1 MEHRGS
7 FWIVQDREWV
17 AVNTGIPVESAYSS
31 ASNCRRS
38 IHDVRRNLTTRL
50 CSQIKTER
58 ERGNFWKEKFSLFY
72 KAALNVLQSQRI
84 YSDSDSSDGE
94 ARRDTERDEGCSA
107 RPNESDERADEG
119 NTQPHVIPET
129 NTAALNS

>member
-7 FWIVQDREWV
+7 FWIACDREWV
-17 AVNTGIPVESAYSS
+17 AINTGIPVESAYSS

-58 ERGNFWKEKFSLFY
+58 ERGNVWKQKFLLFY
-72 KAALNVLQSQRI
+72 KTALHVFKSQRI
-84 YSDSDSSDGE
+84 HPDLDGSDGE
-94 ARRDTERDEGCSA
+94 AGSDTERDEGCSQGT
-107 RPNESDERADEG
+107 NDSDEGADQG
-119 NTQPHVIPET
+119 DKQSHVTPEI
-129 NTAALNS
+129 NAATLNS